1 MNVLLLTGL
10 LFIYSFFQTE
20 FTYKASDLRK
30 IYYQAAKDK
39 NTYEQLSRHLAQYKG
54 NDVLIQGFQAG
65 IEGVGAKYASGL
77 YAKLRH
83 VRSSAQAFEKVVKKD
98 PGNPEIRFLRYIIE
112 YHVPRYLL
120 MSGHLEDDKKVIFN
134 NLLTYPGS
142 GIDAEAFK
150 IMRDYFL
157 KGDHSTAEEK
167 KQLRNLG
174 V

>member
-10 LFIYSFFQTE
+10 LFFYSFFQTD

-30 IYYQAAKDK
+30 IYYQAANEKQV
-39 NTYEQLSRHLAQYKG
+39 YEQLAQHLANYKG

-77 YAKLRH
+77 YSKIKH
-83 VRSSAQAFEKVVKKD
+83 VRNSAQAFEKVISKD
-98 PGNPEIRFLRYIIE
+98 PQNPEVRFLRYTIE
-112 YHVPRYLL
+112 YHIPRYLL
-120 MSGHLEDDKKVIFN
+120 MSGNLQEDKKIILN
-134 NLLTYPGS
+134 SLLTYPRS
-142 GIDAEAFK
+142 GVDAEAFK

-157 KGDHSTAEEK
+157 RDNHSTADEK
-167 KQLRNLG
+167 KQLRNLK